1 MQNSGGY
8 GGSETGVKESKLI
21 SNELATAINEG
32 LYFYEQV
39 DDLYHCCLWFTI
51 ADVCCDCS
59 NT

>member
-39 DDLYHCCLWFTI
+39 DDLYHCSV
-51 ADVCCDCS
+51 VCGLLQL
-59 NT
+59 